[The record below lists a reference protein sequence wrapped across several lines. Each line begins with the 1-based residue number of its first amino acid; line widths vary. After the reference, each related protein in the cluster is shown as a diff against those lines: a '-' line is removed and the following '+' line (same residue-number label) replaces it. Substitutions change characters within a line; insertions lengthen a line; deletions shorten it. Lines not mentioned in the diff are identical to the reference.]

1 MYHKYH
7 RFTFVE
13 VNCLQKCSSVVA
25 GHRTWPV
32 FVCVCVCVSVR
43 VCVSVG
49 GQVDHRQGRASSW
62 PAGDVRPPSIVGL
75 LLFHHLFRC
84 LGPYLPGPIIWG
96 IALYSMLCWVP
107 RQVQAPGP
115 ISSSQPKLGQKPPH
129 TIPSISPEDA
139 TIFSEMWAKL
149 CSPQPTSGVRRKW
162 AEWKRFMVWAKRGT
176 FKGEVFYSSWEK
188 EYKWTLPRKSNNSVS
203 SLGLLLLKT

>member
-7 RFTFVE
+7 RFIFVE

-25 GHRTWPV
+25 GHRTWPAC
-32 FVCVCVCVSVR
+32 VCVCVCVCSC
-43 VCVSVG
+43 VCICWGTSG
-49 GQVDHRQGRASSW
+49 PQTGKGQQLAGWGCQAHFCCRT
-62 PAGDVRPPSIVGL
+62 PAAPPCG
-75 LLFHHLFRC
+75 HLFRC
-84 LGPYLPGPIIWG
+84 LGLYLPRPIIWG

-149 CSPQPTSGVRRKW
+149 CSPQPTTGVK
-162 AEWKRFMVWAKRGT
+162 
-176 FKGEVFYSSWEK
+176 K
-188 EYKWTLPRKSNNSVS
+188 EMSRTEEIYGVGKERNL
-203 SLGLLLLKT
+203 